1 MGRVKEEVVKTTR
14 ENVDLANKGLFAA
27 RLNVPQAAKLC
38 GMTEREMRM
47 TFREFLKHNPP
58 TYGTNVQLILPL

>member
-1 MGRVKEEVVKTTR
+1 MGRVKEEVVKTTPQ
-14 ENVDLANKGLFAA
+14 NVELANRGLFAA

-38 GMTEREMRM
+38 GMTQREMRM

-58 TYGTNVQLILPL
+58 TYGAEEQLILPF

>member
-1 MGRVKEEVVKTTR
+1 MKPEVVKTTPQ
-14 ENVDLANKGLFAA
+14 NVELANKGLFSA

-58 TYGTNVQLILPL
+58 TYGVEVQLILPL

>member
-1 MGRVKEEVVKTTR
+1 MGRVKEEVVKTTPQ
-14 ENVDLANKGLFAA
+14 NVDLANKGLFSA

-58 TYGTNVQLILPL
+58 TYGAEVQLILPL